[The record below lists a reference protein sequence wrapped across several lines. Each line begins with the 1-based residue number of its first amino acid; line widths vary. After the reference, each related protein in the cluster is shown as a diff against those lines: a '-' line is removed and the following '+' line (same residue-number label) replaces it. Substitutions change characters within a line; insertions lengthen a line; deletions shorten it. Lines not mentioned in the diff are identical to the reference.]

1 MRIELAK
8 VGNWNGQVLTKEH
21 LEQVVKNFKDEVPIV
36 LGHLKADHMP
46 AFGWIKQVELSED
59 GQILYGD
66 VELSDVLK
74 EAYDFGLYKKWSVG
88 LRKNDRG
95 EWYLH
100 HLAFLGA
107 VPPRIKGLKVLEMS
121 DLNGIRTF
129 EFAQSPKWRSFAK
142 TGYPVAPPDTSWD
155 ADAAKKRIVEKY
167 GWAKLKQ
174 CVGAVD
180 VSEEETPKAYSKYKF
195 PFCDVIDGQIK
206 IVPKAVSAG
215 LAYLNGARGVEVD
228 PALARVVRP
237 VFEKLKERVE
247 KAKEKKNFSDGGFDM
262 PTIEELQKQIAELQE
277 KLKQAEEKAE
287 FADSLKAELETYRRA
302 LKEQK
307 KEQLKKA
314 MEGKVPAD
322 KIKLALEF
330 ADKVEIADKKLE
342 FSDEKKRDFFDVL
355 TEIFSSLPEV
365 KGLDDEMA
373 FGDPS
378 KDNVNLAD
386 EMLKIL

>member
-21 LEQVVKNFKDEVPIV
+21 LEQIVKNFKDEVPIV

-46 AFGWIKQVELSED
+46 AFGWIKQIELSED

-121 DLNGIRTF
+121 DLDDIKTF
-129 EFAQSPKWRSFAK
+129 EFSETPKWKSFAK
-142 TGYPVAPPDTSWD
+142 TGYPVAFPDTSWNPD
-155 ADAAKKRIVEKY
+155 QAKKRIVEKY

-180 VSEEETPKAYSKYKF
+180 VSEEETPEAFNKYKF
-195 PFCDVIDGQIK
+195 PFCDVVDGQIK

-215 LAYLNGARGVEVD
+215 LAYLNGARGVKVD
-228 PALARVVRP
+228 ESLARVVRP

-287 FADSLKAELETYRRA
+287 FADSLKAELEKYRKA
-302 LKEQK
+302 LREQK
-307 KEQLKKA
+307 KEELRKA

-330 ADKVEIADKKLE
+330 ADKVEVADQKLE
-342 FSDEKKRDFFDVL
+342 FSDEKKRDLFDVL

-365 KGLDDEMA
+365 KGLDGEMD
-373 FGDPS
+373 FGDPAS
-378 KDNVNLAD
+378 DVNLAD
-386 EMLKIL
+386 ETLKIL

>member
-1 MRIELAK
+1 MLIELART
-8 VGNWNGQVLTKEH
+8 GNWNGQVLTEEH
-21 LEQVVKNFKDEVPIV
+21 LKQVVKNFKDEVPIV

-46 AFGWIKQVELSED
+46 AFGWIKKVELSED
-59 GQILYGD
+59 GRTLYGE

-74 EAYDFGLYKKWSVG
+74 EAYDFGLYKKWSIG
-88 LRKNDRG
+88 LRKNNTG

-121 DLNGIRTF
+121 DLDDIETF
-129 EFAQSPKWRSFAK
+129 EFSETPKWKSFAK
-142 TGYPVAPPDTSWD
+142 TGYPVASPDTPWNPD
-155 ADAAKKRIVEKY
+155 QAKKRIVEKY
-167 GWAKLKQ
+167 GWGKLKE
-174 CVGAVD
+174 CCGAVD
-180 VSEEETPKAYSKYKF
+180 VSEEETPEAFNKYKF
-195 PFCDVIDGQIK
+195 PFCDVIDGEIK

-215 LAYLNGARGVEVD
+215 IGYLNGARGVKVNES
-228 PALARVVRP
+228 LARVVRG
-237 VFEKLKERVE
+237 VFEKLKERIE
-247 KAKEKKNFSDGGFDM
+247 KGKEKKDFSDGGPDM
-262 PTIEELQKQIAELQE
+262 TFEELMKKYEELQE
-277 KLKQAEEKAE
+277 KLKKAEEKAE
-287 FADSLKAELETYRRA
+287 FADSLKAELETYRKA

-330 ADKVEIADKKLE
+330 ADKVEVADQKLE
-342 FSDEKKRDFFDVL
+342 FSDEKKRDLFDVL

-365 KGLDDEMA
+365 KGLDGEMS
-373 FGDPS
+373 FGDPV
-378 KDNVNLAD
+378 KDDVNLAQ

>member
-1 MRIELAK
+1 LRIELARA
-8 VGNWNGQVLTKEH
+8 GNWNGQVLTKEH
-21 LEQVVKNFKDEVPIV
+21 LEQVVKNFKDEVPVV

-46 AFGWIKQVELSED
+46 AFGWIKEVELSPD
-59 GQILYGD
+59 GTTLYGE

-121 DLNGIRTF
+121 DLEGIESF
-129 EFAQSPKWRSFAK
+129 EFSEKPKWKSFAK
-142 TGYPVAPPDTSWD
+142 TDWPVAGPETPWD
-155 ADAAKKRIVEKY
+155 GEEAKKRIVEKF
-167 GWAKLKQ
+167 GWEKLKR

-180 VSEEETPKAYSKYKF
+180 VSEEETPEAYSKYKF
-195 PFCDVIDGQIK
+195 PFCDVVDGQVK

-215 LAYLNGARGVEVD
+215 LAYLNGARGVKVD
-228 PALARVVRP
+228 ESLARVVRP
-237 VFEKLKERVE
+237 VLEKLKERIE
-247 KAKEKKNFSDGGFDM
+247 KAKKNFSDGGFDM

-287 FADSLKAELETYRRA
+287 FADSLKAELETYRKA

-307 KEQLKKA
+307 KEELKKA

-322 KIKLALEF
+322 KVKLALEF

-342 FSDEKKRDFFDVL
+342 FSDEKKRDLFDVL
-355 TEIFSSLPEV
+355 TEIFSSLPELPLNGEV
-365 KGLDDEMA
+365 N
-373 FGDPS
+373 FGDPV
-378 KDNVNLAD
+378 KDDVDLTQV
-386 EMLKIL
+386 MLEKL

>member
-8 VGNWNGQVLTKEH
+8 VGNWNRQVLTKEH
-21 LEQVVKNFKDEVPIV
+21 LKQVVKNFKDEVPIV

-46 AFGWIKQVELSED
+46 AFGWIKNVELSED

-74 EAYDFGLYKKWSVG
+74 EAYDFGLYKKWSIG

-107 VPPRIKGLKVLEMS
+107 VPPRIKGLKEMS
-121 DLNGIRTF
+121 DLDDVETF
-129 EFAQSPKWRSFAK
+129 EFSSSPKWKAFAK
-142 TGYPVAPPDTSWD
+142 TGYPIAPPDTPWNP
-155 ADAAKKRIVEKY
+155 DAAKKRIVEKY
-167 GWAKLKQ
+167 GWAKLKT

-180 VSEEETPKAYSKYKF
+180 VSEEETPEAFSKYKF
-195 PFCDVIDGQIK
+195 PFCDVIDGEIK

-215 LAYLNGARGVEVD
+215 IGYLNGARGVKVD
-228 PALARVVRP
+228 ESLARVVRP
-237 VFEKLKERVE
+237 VFEKLRERIE

-262 PTIEELQKQIAELQE
+262 PTVEELQKQIEELKE
-277 KLKQAEEKAE
+277 KLKKAEEKAE
-287 FADSLKAELETYRRA
+287 FADSLKSELEKYRRA
-302 LKEQK
+302 LKEQR
-307 KEQLKKA
+307 KEQLKKV

-330 ADKVEIADKKLE
+330 ADKVEIADQKLE

-355 TEIFSSLPEV
+355 NEIFSSLPEV
-365 KGLDDEMA
+365 KRLDEEMG
-373 FGDPS
+373 FGDPA
-378 KDNVNLAD
+378 KDDVNLAD
-386 EMLKIL
+386 AMLKIL